1 MQPAMRIL
9 GVFAHPDDEVI
20 CAGGTLTRVAAQ
32 GAEIM
37 VLSSTRGQAGQIR
50 APGAATR
57 RTPGERPAAWFRRL

>member
-1 MQPAMRIL
+1 MRIL
-9 GVFAHPDDEVI
+9 VVFAHPDDEAI

-37 VLSSTRGQAGQIR
+37 VLSSMRGQVGQIR
-50 APGAATR
+50 DAGVATR